1 MSELE
6 DLRRRS
12 ERRTE
17 AQLAATRKKTHEAL
31 ERLRQKKD
39 RGGSLF
45 EPTGWHSEISWQRGE
60 ATGQGRKIVGID
72 RERRTVTF
80 R

>member
-17 AQLAATRKKTHEAL
+17 AQLAATRKKTHEAF

-45 EPTGWHSEISWQRGE
+45 EPTGWRSGISWQRGE
-60 ATGQGRKIVGID
+60 ATGQGHEIAEVD
-72 RERRTVTF
+72 YDRRTVTF